1 MECMEEGILDSYLT
15 VNGTA
20 EGEYSEKRSKFYAFS
35 FHVENTE
42 QIKSIVADVQKKY
55 YDARHV
61 CYAYMLGPERLEWR
75 VNDNGEP
82 SGTAGKPILGQINS
96 RGLTDVLVAVVRYF
110 GGVKLGTSG
119 LIEAYRQA
127 TVEVLNNA
135 EIVTRYVEKNIT
147 IFFDYPVMNEVMK
160 LVKEYSPAVVLQE
173 YDSYLPPE
181 GINRTQNFDCKI
193 VLRSRLTTISAIT
206 AALDKI
212 LEPQVVPNLAYGQ

>member
-1 MECMEEGILDSYLT
+1 MADVVQDSYLT

-20 EGEYSEKRSKFYAFS
+20 QGEYSEKRSKFYAFS
-35 FHVENTE
+35 FHVENVE

-127 TVEVLNNA
+127 TIQVLDNA
-135 EIVTRYVEKNIT
+135 EIVTRYVEKDIT
-147 IFFDYPVMNEVMK
+147 IIFDYPVMNEVMK
-160 LVKEYSPAVVLQE
+160 LVKEFSPTVVSQE

-181 GINRTQNFDCKI
+181 GINRTQNFDCRI
-193 VLRSRLTTISAIT
+193 VLRSRLTTISAIV

-212 LEPQVVPNLAYGQ
+212 LEPQVVPNLAYS

>member
-1 MECMEEGILDSYLT
+1 MEDSVLDSYLT

-193 VLRSRLTTISAIT
+193 VLRSRLTTISAIV

-212 LEPQVVPNLAYGQ
+212 LEPQVVPNLAYEQ

>member
-1 MECMEEGILDSYLT
+1 MEDSVLDSYLT

-147 IFFDYPVMNEVMK
+147 ILFDYPVMNEVMK
-160 LVKEYSPAVVLQE
+160 LVKEFSPTVVSQE
-173 YDSYLPPE
+173 YDSYSPPE
-181 GINRTQNFDCKI
+181 GINRTQNYDCKI
-193 VLRSRLTTISAIT
+193 ELRSRLTTISAIT

-212 LEPQVVPNLAYGQ
+212 LEPQVVPNLAYEQ

>member
-1 MECMEEGILDSYLT
+1 MEDSVLDSYLT

-173 YDSYLPPE
+173 YDSYLSPE

-193 VLRSRLTTISAIT
+193 VLRSRLITISAIT

-212 LEPQVVPNLAYGQ
+212 LEPQVVPNLAYEQ

>member
-1 MECMEEGILDSYLT
+1 MEDSVLDSYLT

-212 LEPQVVPNLAYGQ
+212 LETQVVPNLAYE

>member
-206 AALDKI
+206 TALDKI
-212 LEPQVVPNLAYGQ
+212 LEPQVVPNLAYEQ

>member
-1 MECMEEGILDSYLT
+1 MADVVQDSYLT

-20 EGEYSEKRSKFYAFS
+20 QGEYSEKRSKFYAFS
-35 FHVENTE
+35 FHVENVE

-61 CYAYMLGPERLEWR
+61 CYAYMLGPKRLEWR

-127 TVEVLNNA
+127 TVQVLDNA
-135 EIVTRYVEKNIT
+135 EIVTRYVEKDIT
-147 IFFDYPVMNEVMK
+147 IIFDYPVMNEVMK
-160 LVKEYSPAVVLQE
+160 LVKEFSPTVVSQE
-173 YDSYLPPE
+173 YDSYSPPE
-181 GINRTQNFDCKI
+181 GINRTQNFDCRI
-193 VLRSRLTTISAIT
+193 VLRSRLTTISAIV

-212 LEPQVVPNLAYGQ
+212 LEPQVVPNLAYS

>member
-1 MECMEEGILDSYLT
+1 MEDSVLDSYLT

-160 LVKEYSPAVVLQE
+160 LVKEYSPAIVLQE

-212 LEPQVVPNLAYGQ
+212 LEPQVVPNLAYEQ

>member
-1 MECMEEGILDSYLT
+1 MECMEEGILDSYLK

-135 EIVTRYVEKNIT
+135 EIVTRYVEKDIT
-147 IFFDYPVMNEVMK
+147 ILFDFPVMNDVMK

-212 LEPQVVPNLAYGQ
+212 LEPQVVPNLAYEQ

>member
-1 MECMEEGILDSYLT
+1 MEDSVLDSYLT

-20 EGEYSEKRSKFYAFS
+20 QGEYSEKRSKFYAFS

-42 QIKSIVADVQKKY
+42 QIKAAIADVQKKY

-127 TVEVLNNA
+127 TVEVLENA
-135 EIVTRYVEKNIT
+135 DIVTRYVEKDLT
-147 IFFDYPVMNEVMK
+147 ILFDYPVMNEVMK
-160 LVKEYSPAVVLQE
+160 LVKEFSPSVVLQE
-173 YDSYLPPE
+173 YDSYSPPE
-181 GINRTQNFDCKI
+181 GINRTNNFDCKI
-193 VLRSRLTTISAIT
+193 VLRSRLTTIASIT
-206 AALDKI
+206 DALDKI
-212 LEPQVVPNLAYGQ
+212 LEPQVVPNLAYN

>member
-212 LEPQVVPNLAYGQ
+212 LEPQVVPNLAYE

>member
-1 MECMEEGILDSYLT
+1 MEYMEEGILDSYLT

-212 LEPQVVPNLAYGQ
+212 LEPQVVPNLAYEQ

>member
-1 MECMEEGILDSYLT
+1 MEDSVLDSYLT

-127 TVEVLNNA
+127 TIQVLDNA
-135 EIVTRYVEKNIT
+135 EIVTRYVEKDIT
-147 IFFDYPVMNEVMK
+147 IIFDYPVMNEVMK
-160 LVKEYSPAVVLQE
+160 LVKEFSPMVVSQE
-173 YDSYLPPE
+173 YDSYSPPE
-181 GINRTQNFDCKI
+181 GINRTQNFDCRI
-193 VLRSRLTTISAIT
+193 VLRSRLTTISAIVV
-206 AALDKI
+206 ALDKI
-212 LEPQVVPNLAYGQ
+212 LEPQVVPNLAYEQ

>member
-135 EIVTRYVEKNIT
+135 EIVTRYVEKDIT
-147 IFFDYPVMNEVMK
+147 ILFDFPVMNDVMK

-173 YDSYLPPE
+173 YDSYLPSE

-212 LEPQVVPNLAYGQ
+212 LEPQVVPNLAYEQ

>member
-15 VNGTA
+15 VNGNA

-61 CYAYMLGPERLEWR
+61 CYAYMLGPERLDWR

-119 LIEAYRQA
+119 LIEAYSQA

-160 LVKEYSPAVVLQE
+160 LVKEYSPAVVSQE
-173 YDSYLPPE
+173 YDSYSPPE

-193 VLRSRLTTISAIT
+193 VLRSRLTTISAIQT
-206 AALDKI
+206 ALDKI
-212 LEPQVVPNLAYGQ
+212 LEPQVVPNLAYE

>member
-15 VNGTA
+15 VNGNA

-135 EIVTRYVEKNIT
+135 EIVTRYVEKDIT
-147 IFFDYPVMNEVMK
+147 ILFDFPVMNDVMK
-160 LVKEYSPAVVLQE
+160 LVKEYSPAVVSQE
-173 YDSYLPPE
+173 YDSYSPPE
-181 GINRTQNFDCKI
+181 GINRTKNFDCRI
-193 VLRSRLTTISAIT
+193 ILRSRLTTISAIQT
-206 AALDKI
+206 ALDKI
-212 LEPQVVPNLAYGQ
+212 LEPQVVPNLAYE

>member
-1 MECMEEGILDSYLT
+1 MEDSVLDSYLT

-96 RGLTDVLVAVVRYF
+96 KGLTDVLVAVVRYF

-212 LEPQVVPNLAYGQ
+212 LEPQVVPNLAYEQ

>member
-1 MECMEEGILDSYLT
+1 MEDSVLDSYLT

-135 EIVTRYVEKNIT
+135 EIVTRYVEKSIT

-173 YDSYLPPE
+173 YDSYMPPE

-212 LEPQVVPNLAYGQ
+212 LEPQVVPNLVYEQ

>member
-212 LEPQVVPNLAYGQ
+212 LEPQVVPNLAYEQ

>member
-1 MECMEEGILDSYLT
+1 MVCMEEGILDSYLT

-212 LEPQVVPNLAYGQ
+212 LEPQVVPNLAYEQ

>member
-1 MECMEEGILDSYLT
+1 MEDSVLDSYLT

-61 CYAYMLGPERLEWR
+61 CYAYMLGPERVEWR

-212 LEPQVVPNLAYGQ
+212 LEPQVVPNLAYEQ

>member
-1 MECMEEGILDSYLT
+1 MADVVQDSYLT

-20 EGEYSEKRSKFYAFS
+20 QGEYSEKRSKFYAFS
-35 FHVENTE
+35 FHVENVE

-127 TVEVLNNA
+127 TVQVLDNA
-135 EIVTRYVEKNIT
+135 EIVTRYVEKDIT
-147 IFFDYPVMNEVMK
+147 IIFDYPVMNEVMK
-160 LVKEYSPAVVLQE
+160 LVKEFSPTVVSQE
-173 YDSYLPPE
+173 YDSYSPPE
-181 GINRTQNFDCKI
+181 GINRTQNFDCRI

-212 LEPQVVPNLAYGQ
+212 LEPQVVPNLAYEQ

>member
-1 MECMEEGILDSYLT
+1 MEDSVLDSYLT

-212 LEPQVVPNLAYGQ
+212 LEPQVVPNLAYE

>member
-1 MECMEEGILDSYLT
+1 MADVVQDSYLT

-20 EGEYSEKRSKFYAFS
+20 QGEYSEKRSKFYAFS
-35 FHVENTE
+35 FHVENVE

-127 TVEVLNNA
+127 TVQVLDNA
-135 EIVTRYVEKNIT
+135 EIVTRYVEKDIT
-147 IFFDYPVMNEVMK
+147 IIFDYPVMNEVMK

-193 VLRSRLTTISAIT
+193 VLRSRLITISAIT

-212 LEPQVVPNLAYGQ
+212 LEPQVVPNLAYEQ

>member
-1 MECMEEGILDSYLT
+1 MEDSVLDSYLT

-127 TVEVLNNA
+127 TIQVLDNA
-135 EIVTRYVEKNIT
+135 EIVTRYVEKDIT
-147 IFFDYPVMNEVMK
+147 IIFDYPVMNEVMK

-212 LEPQVVPNLAYGQ
+212 LEPQVVPNLAYEQ

>member
-1 MECMEEGILDSYLT
+1 MEDSVLDSYLT

-135 EIVTRYVEKNIT
+135 EIVTRYVEKSIT

-173 YDSYLPPE
+173 YDSYMPPE

-212 LEPQVVPNLAYGQ
+212 LEPQVVPNLGYEQ

>member
-135 EIVTRYVEKNIT
+135 EIVTRYVEKDIT
-147 IFFDYPVMNEVMK
+147 ILFDFPVMNDVMK

-212 LEPQVVPNLAYGQ
+212 LEPQVVPNLAYEQ

>member
-1 MECMEEGILDSYLT
+1 MEDSVLDSYLT

-127 TVEVLNNA
+127 TIQVLDNA

-212 LEPQVVPNLAYGQ
+212 LEPQVVPNLAYEQ

>member
-1 MECMEEGILDSYLT
+1 MEDSVLDSYLT

-212 LEPQVVPNLAYGQ
+212 LEPQVVPNLAYS

>member
-1 MECMEEGILDSYLT
+1 MEDSVLDSYLT

-212 LEPQVVPNLAYGQ
+212 LEPQVVPNLAYEQ